1 MRERLDIDNAAAA
14 AVLSRA
20 QSHPLIANLISRAC
34 TMRELVD
41 ATGMSYSLLSHHLRR
56 LCELGLVKVVGQ
68 APRAGR
74 ASALYRATARSFFV
88 PARWCPQLPGD
99 MLSRELRTALGN
111 SASPKG
117 LLIDEDGGP
126 RIRLL
131 GATP

>member
-56 LCELGLVKVVGQ
+56 LCELGCWRRLKFD
-68 APRAGR
+68 P
-74 ASALYRATARSFFV
+74 L
-88 PARWCPQLPGD
+88 
-99 MLSRELRTALGN
+99 
-111 SASPKG
+111 
-117 LLIDEDGGP
+117 P
-126 RIRLL
+126 RIVP
-131 GATP
+131 TEN